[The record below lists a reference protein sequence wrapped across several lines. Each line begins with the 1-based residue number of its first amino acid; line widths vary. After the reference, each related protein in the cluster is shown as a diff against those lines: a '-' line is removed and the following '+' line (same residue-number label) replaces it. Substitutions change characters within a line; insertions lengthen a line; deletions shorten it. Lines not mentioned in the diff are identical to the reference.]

1 MQRTVDR
8 QTIQATEELIRPY
21 IRRTPVLEIAAAD
34 MGLQGAPVTLKL
46 ELTQHSGSFK
56 ARGAF
61 ANLKLRDIP
70 AAGVTAAS
78 GGNHGAAVAYAAM
91 TLGVPARI
99 FVPEIASP
107 AKIARIRGYGAELTV
122 SGQRYGDALELCEA
136 WQAQSGALSLHAYDD
151 IETMLGQGT
160 TALELE
166 QQAPDLDTV
175 LVAVGGGGL
184 IGGVSSWYAGRT
196 RIVGVEPEGAP
207 SLYRA
212 RQAGRPV
219 ETPVEG
225 VAADSLGPR
234 QIGANT
240 FPIAERFVERA
251 MLVGDDD
258 IRRAQQ
264 MLWDLCRIVVEPGGS
279 AALAALTSGRY
290 RPAADERVGVI
301 LCGANT
307 TAVDFGR

>member
-1 MQRTVDR
+1 MERTVDR
-8 QTIQATEELIRPY
+8 PSIEATEKLIRPY
-21 IRRTPVLEIAAAD
+21 VRRTPVLEVQAAD
-34 MGLQGAPVTLKL
+34 FGFEGAPITLKL
-46 ELTQHSGSFK
+46 EFVQHSGSFK

-107 AKIARIRGYGAELTV
+107 AKIDRIRGYGAELTV
-122 SGQRYGDALELCEA
+122 RGQRYGDALELCEA
-136 WQAQSGALSLHAYDD
+136 WQAESGALSLHAYDD
-151 IETMLGQGT
+151 VETMLGQGT
-160 TALELE
+160 TALELQE
-166 QQAPDLDTV
+166 QAPDLDTV

-184 IGGVSSWYAGRT
+184 IGGVSSWYAGRA
-196 RIVGVEPEGAP
+196 RIVGVEPDGAP

-212 RQAGRPV
+212 REAGRPV

-225 VAADSLGPR
+225 IAADSLGPR

-240 FPIAERFVERA
+240 FPIAERLVERA
-251 MLVGDDD
+251 MLVEDAD
-258 IRRAQQ
+258 IRRAQL
-264 MLWDLCRIVVEPGGS
+264 MLWDRCRIVVEPGGA

-290 RPAADERVGVI
+290 RPGPEERVGVI

-307 TAVDFGR
+307 TAVDFAR

>member
-1 MQRTVDR
+1 MQRSVDR
-8 QTIQATEELIRPY
+8 PSIEATEKLIRPY
-21 IRRTPVLEIAAAD
+21 IRRTPILDIAAAD
-34 MGLQGAPVTLKL
+34 LGLEGAPVTLKL
-46 ELTQHSGSFK
+46 EFVQHSGSFK

-91 TLGVPARI
+91 TLGIPARI

-122 SGQRYGDALELCEA
+122 SGARYGDALELCEA
-136 WQAQSGALSLHAYDD
+136 WQAESGALSLHAYDD
-151 IETMLGQGT
+151 VETMLGQGT

-184 IGGVSSWYAGRT
+184 IAGVASWYAGRT

-212 RQAGRPV
+212 REAGRPV

-225 VAADSLGPR
+225 IAADSLGPR
-234 QIGANT
+234 QIGTRT
-240 FPIAERFVERA
+240 FAIAQALVEQSL
-251 MLVGDDD
+251 LVSDAD
-258 IRRAQQ
+258 IRKAQQ
-264 MLWDLCRIVVEPGGS
+264 LLWDACRIVVEPGGG
-279 AALAALTSGRY
+279 AALAVLTSGRY
-290 RPAADERVGVI
+290 RPAAEERVGVI

>member
-1 MQRTVDR
+1 MQRSVDR
-8 QTIQATEELIRPY
+8 QTIEATERLIRPFV
-21 IRRTPVLEIAAAD
+21 RRTPILEIAAAD
-34 MGLQGAPVTLKL
+34 LGLEGAPVALKL
-46 ELTQHSGSFK
+46 EFVQHSGSFK

-91 TLGVPARI
+91 TLDIPARI
-99 FVPEIASP
+99 FVPEISSP
-107 AKIARIRGYGAELTV
+107 AKIARIRSYGAELTV

-136 WQAQSGALSLHAYDD
+136 WQARSGALSLHAYEDV
-151 IETMLGQGT
+151 ETMLGQGT

-184 IGGVSSWYAGRT
+184 IAGVGAWYEDRAR
-196 RIVGVEPEGAP
+196 VAGVEPEGAP

-212 RQAGRPV
+212 REGGRPV

-225 VAADSLGPR
+225 IAADSLGPR
-234 QIGANT
+234 QVGTNT
-240 FPIAERFVERA
+240 FALAQRFVDQSL
-251 MLVGDDD
+251 LVEDAH
-258 IRRAQQ
+258 IRKAQQ
-264 MLWDLCRIVVEPGGS
+264 LLWDACRIVTEPGGA
-279 AALAALTSGRY
+279 AALAALISGRY
-290 RPAADERVGVI
+290 QPGPEERVGVI

-307 TAVDFGR
+307 TAVDLGP

>member
-8 QTIQATEELIRPY
+8 EAIEATEQLIRRHV
-21 IRRTPVLEIAAAD
+21 RRTPVLEVQAAD
-34 MGLQGAPVTLKL
+34 FGLEGAPIVLKL
-46 ELTQHSGSFK
+46 EFLQHSGSFK

-91 TLGVPARI
+91 TLGIPARI
-99 FVPEIASP
+99 FVPEISSP

-122 SGQRYGDALELCEA
+122 RGQRYGDALELCEA
-136 WQAQSGALSLHAYDD
+136 WQAESGALSLHAYEDA
-151 IETMLGQGT
+151 ETMLGQGT
-160 TALELE
+160 TAVELE
-166 QQAPDLDTV
+166 QQAPDLDTI

-184 IGGVSSWYAGRT
+184 IAGVSAFHAGKT
-196 RIVGVEPEGAP
+196 RVVGVEPEGAP

-212 RQAGRPV
+212 REAGHPV

-234 QIGANT
+234 QIGSNT
-240 FPIAERFVERA
+240 FPIAQRYVEQA
-251 MLVGDDD
+251 LLVEDDD
-258 IRRAQQ
+258 IRKAQQ
-264 MLWDLCRIVVEPGGS
+264 MFWDRCRIVAEPGGAAAF
-279 AALAALTSGRY
+279 AALISGRY

>member
-1 MQRTVDR
+1 MQHTVDR

-184 IGGVSSWYAGRT
+184 IGGVSAWYADRT

-212 RQAGRPV
+212 RQAGQPV

-264 MLWDLCRIVVEPGGS
+264 MLWDLCRIVVEPGGA

>member
-8 QTIQATEELIRPY
+8 QTIEATETLIRPY
-21 IRRTPVLEIAAAD
+21 IRRTPVVDVAAAD
-34 MGLQGAPVTLKL
+34 FGLGGAPTTLKL
-46 ELTQHSGSFK
+46 EFIQHSGSFK

-122 SGQRYGDALELCEA
+122 SGARYGDALELCEA
-136 WQAQSGALSLHAYDD
+136 WQAESGALSLHAYDEV
-151 IETMLGQGT
+151 ETMLGQGT

-184 IGGVSSWYAGRT
+184 IGGVGSWYAGRA
-196 RIVGVEPEGAP
+196 RVVGVEPEGAP

-212 RQAGRPV
+212 REAGRPV

-225 VAADSLGPR
+225 IAADSLGPR

-240 FPIAERFVERA
+240 FPIAERFVEQA
-251 MLVGDDD
+251 LLVKDDD
-258 IRRAQQ
+258 IRKAQLL
-264 MLWDLCRIVVEPGGS
+264 LWDRCRVVVEPGGA

-290 RPAADERVGVI
+290 RPGPGERVGVI